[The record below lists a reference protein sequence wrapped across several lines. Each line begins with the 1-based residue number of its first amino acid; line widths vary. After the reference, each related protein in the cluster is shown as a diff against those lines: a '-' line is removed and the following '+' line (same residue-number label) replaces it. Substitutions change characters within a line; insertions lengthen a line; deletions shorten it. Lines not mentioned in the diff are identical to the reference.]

1 MSRRAVSASSW
12 LTDTEER
19 PRPGALSGA
28 RIRRRARVFRVYL
41 WAAAGLCPLLLLALL
56 AVLTAPAAPAPPG
69 RSDEVSPGRA
79 AATGRVLDWLAGPD
93 PGLPGGR
100 LLLFSG
106 AHLVGTPTSDDTG
119 GDPAVSVEVDA
130 FVVVDD
136 RGNTFTAAVQVAVDG
151 HGRAAVLSGPSLT
164 PLPQPDQDLARNA
177 GPWPGRASVQPTAPV
192 TAAVRVWA
200 TAFTSGDPAAL
211 RLSVGDPDPGR
222 GYLPLTGV
230 AGARTTVGSA
240 TVLDAATVV
249 VRVEL
254 AVTWAAAAAGETTAA
269 APAGTADPGSA
280 AGVAPPVVGFDVLV
294 TGADGAAPRVV
305 AWGGPGTGPEL
316 TPFQNA
322 VPTDSAHAPDTPVT
336 VFPTFVPSTTSYGPP
351 G

>member
-1 MSRRAVSASSW
+1 MSRRAVPASSW

-106 AHLVGTPTSDDTG
+106 AHPVGTPTTDDTG
-119 GDPAVSVEVDA
+119 GDPAVTVEVDA

-151 HGRAAVLSGPSLT
+151 HGRAAVLSGPALT
-164 PLPQPDQDLARNA
+164 PLPRPDQDLARNA
-177 GPWPGRASVQPTAPV
+177 GPWPGRASAQPTAPQA
-192 TAAVRVWA
+192 AAVRVWA

-211 RLSVGDPDPGR
+211 RLAVGDPDPGR

-240 TVLDAATVV
+240 TVLDAAT
-249 VRVEL
+249 
-254 AVTWAAAAAGETTAA
+254 A
-269 APAGTADPGSA
+269 
-280 AGVAPPVVGFDVLV
+280 
-294 TGADGAAPRVV
+294 
-305 AWGGPGTGPEL
+305 
-316 TPFQNA
+316 
-322 VPTDSAHAPDTPVT
+322 
-336 VFPTFVPSTTSYGPP
+336 FPMCCSTSP
-351 G
+351 